1 MQTISDAYFSRRGI
15 QPITRAVTVRSL
27 ALISMLCA
35 LAIGGYLFAQQ
46 MRDEGPTSQ
55 GAKNLESRASAAA
68 STANLQAAGLAMQ
81 AAYAENGTYAGAQ
94 ITPSFGVAL
103 VRADA
108 TSYCLQ
114 AGTGA
119 SAQHETGPGGAP
131 APGPC

>member
-1 MQTISDAYFSRRGI
+1 M
-15 QPITRAVTVRSL
+15 TVRSL
-27 ALISMLCA
+27 GLVSMLCA
-35 LAIGGYLFAQQ
+35 LVIGGYLFSQQ

-68 STANLQAAGLAMQ
+68 STANFQAGNTAMQ
-81 AAYAENGTYAGAQ
+81 AFFAENGTYAGAQ

-119 SAQHETGPGGAP
+119 TAQHETGPGGAP